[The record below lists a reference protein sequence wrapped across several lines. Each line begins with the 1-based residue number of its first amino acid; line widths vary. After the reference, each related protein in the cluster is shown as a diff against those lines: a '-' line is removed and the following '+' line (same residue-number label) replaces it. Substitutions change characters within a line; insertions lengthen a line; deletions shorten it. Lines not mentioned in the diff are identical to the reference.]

1 MSKGNSDVLLIGA
14 LAVGA
19 MFIMS
24 RSRTAMA
31 RPVTGLTQP
40 VRIGNTAGMPWGG
53 FTGAST
59 GRVIGSIVG
68 GSQSPDIVA
77 NGSTTGGATVWPG
90 GFNFTAALGNA
101 SDAVAQ
107 DVSGGMYTDPTSIP
121 YDWSQWFGAVG
132 GPQGTGGYQFALPAN
147 SM

>member
-1 MSKGNSDVLLIGA
+1 MSKNNDALLIGA

-19 MFIMS
+19 LFIMS

-31 RPVTGLTQP
+31 RPASGVMQP
-40 VRIGNTAGMPWGG
+40 VRIGNTGGMPWGG

-77 NGSTTGGATVWPG
+77 NGSSTGGSAVWPG

-101 SDAVAQ
+101 TDAVTQ
-107 DVSGGMYTDPTSIP
+107 DTVTSMDFGGAPTSG

-132 GPQGTGGYQFALPAN
+132 GPQGSGGYQFSLPAN
-147 SM
+147 SV